1 LDGVSFSN
9 FFLRGFVE
17 ALSPRLVL
25 VDCLFSHPTTN
36 KPITIGI
43 STFIAERI
51 LPHHPDSEKHYLGDQ
66 RNLHA
71 FELEIDDS

>member
-51 LPHHPDSEKHYLGDQ
+51 VPHHSYSEKHYLGDQ
-66 RNLHA
+66 RNFHA
-71 FELEIDDS
+71 FGLWIDDS